1 MAKDEETAEAA
12 ETAAPEQGIK
22 WRAVALI
29 VVAFIVL
36 WGTALGVLQSTPDS
50 YFGWV
55 MVAVV
60 GVLTVVA
67 IGFGIYIWRLTK
79 RSKGIQ
85 AILAEAT
92 DAEGRKRALEKLEAG
107 DSSDAMNALARARL
121 VGEQGNPGEAMKILE
136 EIDIEKAPAPVQDD
150 IRANLGL
157 MYLVS
162 GRAKDARKLA
172 DEIRLDRQPNATSK
186 AMYAAMC
193 AEAFA
198 RTGAADEAVKLLE
211 TYKPSDPEYGDAQAM
226 LWRADFYASMAR
238 KKRGRAQTAL
248 NRLAKID
255 ENQLGPFIGKGA
267 RPMYQKMAMK
277 ALKSAGKM
285 PKQKMKVQ
293 RRM

>member
-1 MAKDEETAEAA
+1 MAKDEAGSDAA
-12 ETAAPEQGIK
+12 QPKAPEQGIK

-29 VVAFIVL
+29 VVAFLVL

-60 GVLTVVA
+60 GVLTIAA
-67 IGFGIYIWRLTK
+67 IGFGIYVWRLTS

-92 DAEGRKRALEKLEAG
+92 DAEGRARALEKLEAG

-136 EIDIEKAPAPVQDD
+136 GVDIEKAPAPVQDD
-150 IRANLGL
+150 LRANLGL
-157 MYLVS
+157 MYLVQ

-172 DEIRLDRQPNATSK
+172 DEIRLDRQPNAMSK

-193 AEAFA
+193 AESFA
-198 RTGAADEAVKLLE
+198 RTGSPDEAVKLLE
-211 TYKPSDPEYGDAQAM
+211 TYSPDDAEYGEARAM
-226 LWRADFYASMAR
+226 LWRAEFYTSMAR

-255 ENQLGPFIGKGA
+255 ENQLAPFFGKGA
-267 RPMYQKMAMK
+267 RPLYQKMAMK
-277 ALKSAGKM
+277 ALKAVGKA

-293 RRM
+293 RR